1 MSDNDNAEEWLATD
15 DPTNGELPV
24 TDFIG
29 SSKDTSQTL
38 EAEPDDGEDIAPEPG
53 EDIAPEPVDGEPADD
68 DEKLPEEEV
77 TE

>member
-1 MSDNDNAEEWLATD
+1 MSDNDTAEEWLATD

-38 EAEPDDGEDIAPEPG
+38 APEADDGDAIAPEPA
-53 EDIAPEPVDGEPADD
+53 DPEPVDD
-68 DEKLPEEEV
+68 DEKKLPDEGELEKEA